1 MIRDWI
7 SLKIWSCP
15 VFAGFWQSQK
25 MEIYSILA
33 FFFQTCRHCGVST
46 VLCSCKMAPL
56 SYLTFESRHLSCNL
70 APDRRVSYIFWASL
84 WISYIC
90 SFATDYAR
98 PAYLKSQQYITISCR
113 IISYQIKS
121 DHYLSYRIAFAY
133 ICLAYF
139 SFSLVFSDCGSHGTK
154 YNYAASRS
162 DSPSRPQNLQC
173 FDIVGF

>member
-1 MIRDWI
+1 
-7 SLKIWSCP
+7 
-15 VFAGFWQSQK
+15 
-25 MEIYSILA
+25 
-33 FFFQTCRHCGVST
+33 
-46 VLCSCKMAPL
+46 MAPL

-121 DHYLSYRIAFAY
+121 DHYLSYRIALHISALPISPFLWSFLTVAPMAQNTIMQIAQWLSIKTTEFAVFRHCGVLVCAIESKARFPDLYQITY
-133 ICLAYF
+133 IYIFFLF
-139 SFSLVFSDCGSHGTK
+139 PKQCG
-154 YNYAASRS
+154 
-162 DSPSRPQNLQC
+162 
-173 FDIVGF
+173 